1 MSSKVVTNKKTAK
14 NVVRPAAPRANKPGV
29 KKTRTK
35 KARVQKVDD
44 SFAGFPKDLIRFLK
58 ELKKNNNRD
67 WFMEN
72 KARYKKSIV
81 EPMCDFIVAMGP
93 RLEKIS
99 NCYVADGRANG
110 GSMFRIYR
118 DVRFSKDKRPYK
130 EHAACHFR
138 HEAGK
143 DAHAP
148 GFYIHFE
155 PGEVLIGGGIWM
167 PPNPHLD
174 KIRQAIVDKPEQW
187 KKITSGKTFRK
198 YFSHVV
204 GDGLKRPPRGFDKD
218 HPLILDLKRKSFFA
232 MHKVDVKLVY
242 TPDFIKEVER
252 TFKALSPL
260 LEFLTVALD
269 LPYSRSKRPI
279 GFI

>member
-1 MSSKVVTNKKTAK
+1 MPVKKISAKKTARKKSPRK
-14 NVVRPAAPRANKPGV
+14 NKI
-29 KKTRTK
+29 
-35 KARVQKVDD
+35 DD
-44 SFAGFPKDLIRFLK
+44 SFPGFPKDFVRFFK
-58 ELKKNNNRD
+58 ELKNNNNRE
-67 WFMEN
+67 WFAEN
-72 KARYKKSIV
+72 KLRYKQSIV
-81 EPMCDFIVAMGP
+81 VPLCDFIVAMGP

-148 GFYIHFE
+148 GFYLHIE
-155 PGEVLIGGGIWM
+155 PDEVRIGGGIWM
-167 PPNPHLD
+167 PPNTHLD
-174 KIRQAIVDKPEQW
+174 KIRQAIVEKPQQW
-187 KKITSGKTFRK
+187 KKITGSVTFKK
-198 YFSHVV
+198 YFNSVM
-204 GDGLKRPPRGFDKD
+204 GDGLKRPPRGFDKE
-218 HPLILDLKRKSFFA
+218 HPLIEDLKRKSFFA
-232 MHKVDVKLVY
+232 MHKVAVKEIY
-242 TPDFIKEVER
+242 TPQFIVEVER
-252 TFKALSPL
+252 TFKALSPM
-260 LEFLTVALD
+260 LEFLTLALD